1 MEYWKIEHNKP
12 ISIAIKGYIDKKS
25 GKVTESRKEIERR
38 FDGLDWRYQKQI
50 LFGFLQSGAT
60 DREWAYRKLFACW
73 DECFITTLQE
83 LWERYHEKTLS
94 WLVIRFFPTGYVKEH
109 LEELSEGRNYFFIYE
124 RLAEDKDFNLDK
136 TRLNEADLLSVKR
149 KQQETITDDDFED
162 LFYLLIYKICKGA
175 YSIRRGKIFEYHG
188 ENPIISLFDNRILK
202 RMMDEAVYYYNTA
215 EKLRKWIY
223 MVSKDYLRS
232 YKTEIDFDYPYPKRE
247 QFDRIAGSMREI
259 CYKHIPTKYTTVWDA
274 YDISDQQKFLDDLDR
289 RHKKHLQKRDLKHV
303 NVSFEE
309 DLIPY

>member
-12 ISIAIKGYIDKKS
+12 ISIAIKGYMDKKS

-73 DECFITTLQE
+73 DECFIPTLQE

-94 WLVIRFFPTGYVKEH
+94 WLVIRFFPTNYVKEH
-109 LEELSEGRNYFFIYE
+109 LAEVSEGRNYFFIYE

-136 TRLNEADLLSVKR
+136 TRLNETDLLSVKR

-162 LFYLLIYKICKGA
+162 LFNDLFEFAEGEKMTSDDFKNIILDYIFGSQNNDARVKYENSFDFRASEASKTGYAWNDMRMNRNKQFIAFLENTLGVKYNKPAKID
-175 YSIRRGKIFEYHG
+175 GKTVRCVMNI
-188 ENPIISLFDNRILK
+188 
-202 RMMDEAVYYYNTA
+202 
-215 EKLRKWIY
+215 KLNSDMK
-223 MVSKDYLRS
+223 
-232 YKTEIDFDYPYPKRE
+232 
-247 QFDRIAGSMREI
+247 SMNN
-259 CYKHIPTKYTTVWDA
+259 K
-274 YDISDQQKFLDDLDR
+274 
-289 RHKKHLQKRDLKHV
+289 
-303 NVSFEE
+303 EE
-309 DLIPY
+309 DKIDDDFIDKLEI